1 MPVDYSNFEK
11 TSRVSFKDK
20 NLLRQAFT
28 HRSYINEHRK
38 LKLEH
43 NERLEFLGDAVLE
56 LVVTEYLYQKYQDRT
71 EGELTA
77 YRSALVNAI
86 TLADVARD
94 LGMEYYLLLSRGE
107 AKDKGR
113 ARQYILANTF
123 EAVVGAMFLDGGY
136 GVAQAFIS
144 RTLFHLT
151 DKVVQEKL
159 WLDAKSHFQERA
171 QDKFGTTPHYRTMQ
185 EIGPDHDKFFT
196 VAVFL
201 GDTLVAEGEG
211 RSKQDA
217 EQSAARNALE
227 KNGWL

>member
-1 MPVDYSNFEK
+1 MDYSAFEK
-11 TSRVSFKDK
+11 ASRVSFKNKD
-20 NLLRQAFT
+20 LLRQAFT
-28 HRSYINEHRK
+28 HRSYINEHRR

-86 TLADVARD
+86 TLADVAKE
-94 LGMEYYLLLSRGE
+94 LGMEHYLLLSRGE

-123 EAVVGAMFLDGGY
+123 EAVVGAIFLDGGY
-136 GVAQAFIS
+136 GSAQDFIA
-144 RTLFHLT
+144 RNLFHLT
-151 DKVVQEKL
+151 DKVVREKL

-171 QDKFGTTPHYRTMQ
+171 QDKYGVTPHYRTMQ
-185 EIGPDHDKFFT
+185 EIGPDHDKYFT

-201 GDTLVAEGEG
+201 GDTMVAEGEG

-217 EQSAARNALE
+217 EQSAARNGLE